1 MQSHT
6 PRETERLKKKKA
18 CLTSL
23 RIKQMRGEDMQAF
36 FTPLYVSVCLFNS
49 LRGFCQQQSLT
60 KGNSKECSLANQ
72 K

>member
-36 FTPLYVSVCLFNS
+36 SPLCMSLYVYVTL
-49 LRGFCQQQSLT
+49 
-60 KGNSKECSLANQ
+60 
-72 K
+72 